1 MNANYIV
8 GAILIAFGIAVLSQ
22 TGLLTSSQTVYYP
35 FVGTS
40 LFIIGTVL
48 CYVEYTSG
56 DLKISGLKEDV
67 TLNCLRV
74 LFRQEQDLKYANLN
88 QNHT

>member
-22 TGLLTSSQTVYYP
+22 TGLLTSSQMVYYP

-56 DLKISGLKEDV
+56 RYK
-67 TLNCLRV
+67 NLRLDTDSPSV
-74 LFRQEQDLKYANLN
+74 S
-88 QNHT
+88 